1 MKMTNLHPL
10 NGKKT
15 KGKMLKPY
23 YTSHGTL
30 YENDVVVVDIAE
42 DPKTRVLDLTGRI
55 FWVKTIDVQVIK

>member
-1 MKMTNLHPL
+1 
-10 NGKKT
+10 
-15 KGKMLKPY
+15 MLKPY